1 MTEQEHKL
9 TPTERLHDLAM
20 AAITREKKETRGLF
34 DCEIKQGSM
43 GPMAQVWHVS
53 SLRCSQLEDET
64 PLEWAD
70 RVFELAQHIQR
81 HCVNLNAGRI
91 RDELEAST
99 EPRGPKAVK

>member
-1 MTEQEHKL
+1 MSEHKP

-34 DCEIKQGSM
+34 DGEIKQGSM
-43 GPMAQVWHVS
+43 GPMAQVWHCG
-53 SLRCSQLEDET
+53 SLRSSQREDET

-70 RVFELAQHIQR
+70 RWFDLAEHVQER
-81 HCVNLNAGRI
+81 CVRLNAVRI
-91 RDELEAST
+91 RAELEASD